1 MKVLIVYFLE
11 NRGRGL
17 LLRAAPIDVSAIL
30 RDVLFD
36 RMKATV
42 LTSATLTVDGTFDF
56 VRSRLGLEKSGKTQF
71 VKGFAEGLGVTER
84 IHSPTFT
91 LVNEYRSGRVPC
103 FHLDL
108 YRLDTAEQ
116 ILATGLEQYFKPEG
130 AITLIEWFDRAERWI
145 AVTDRLMKVSI
156 EHRTET
162 ERAITYENSGD

>member
-1 MKVLIVYFLE
+1 MATHISKSPEETFRLASALASQALPGLVIGLI
-11 NRGRGL
+11 G
-17 LLRAAPIDVSAIL
+17 D
-30 RDVLFD
+30 
-36 RMKATV
+36 
-42 LTSATLTVDGTFDF
+42 
-56 VRSRLGLEKSGKTQF
+56 LGAGKTQF

-162 ERAITYENSGD
+162 ERAITYEDSGA